1 MAPATVKMGLLNRRK
16 GRIGSLAR
24 ASQATNRTRSTAAAT
39 ASPMISGEPHGKV
52 VPPQVVA
59 VTTQDTPATS
69 RAEPQVVDAAPQAAE
84 RDAQHHGGHD
94 QGGDAQRQVDV
105 EDPPP
110 AQLIGEETA
119 EQRTAHAGQREHRP
133 EVALVAAP
141 LAGGDE
147 VTDDRHGEH
156 HQPAPAKPLQ
166 SPEGDQ
172 LANVLRQA
180 GQHRAGQ
187 EDGDRGL
194 EGATPA
200 VQVGQLAPQGVTA
213 VEVSR

>member
-1 MAPATVKMGLLNRRK
+1 MAPATVNMGLRNRCK

-24 ASQATNRTRSTAAAT
+24 ASQATNRARTATAAT
-39 ASPMISGEPHGKV
+39 ASPMICTEPDGKV

-110 AQLIGEETA
+110 AQLVGEVAA
-119 EQRTAHAGQREHRP
+119 EQRAAHARQREHRP
-133 EVALVAAP
+133 EISLVAAP
-141 LAGGDE
+141 FAGGDE
-147 VTDDRHGEH
+147 VADNRNGEH
-156 HQPAPAKPLQ
+156 HQPAAAQSLQ

-172 LANVLRQA
+172 LAHVLRQA